1 MTEIDST
8 SLGLTRFR
16 SPTTP
21 SISTSGSAELIE
33 LTPRMLIAGVL
44 PGLPEEVVM
53 LRPATE
59 PCNMLPSEWVT
70 RFSSSL
76 LPTVATAPVR
86 LTFFCVP

>member
-21 SISTSGSAELIE
+21 SISTSGSAELTE
-33 LTPRMLIAGVL
+33 FTPRMLIEGVL
-44 PGLPEEVVM
+44 PGLPDDVVM
-53 LRPATE
+53 FRPATE
-59 PCNMLPSEWVT
+59 PCNMLVTEWVT

-76 LPTVATAPVR
+76 LLTVETAPVR
-86 LTFFCVP
+86 LTRFCVP